1 VVYHFYGVRLR
12 SDWALPYP
20 SWRQPALADVTL
32 VRKPAHHFTR
42 ARALAAPLRR
52 AIVSATFPDG
62 EGYLR
67 WRGRFEFLVSR
78 DGRTVAAH
86 QIARRA
92 PDTFHTHML
101 GQALSF
107 ALVRQGFD
115 PLHAT
120 VVSVDG
126 GAVALLGDSGYGK
139 STLAAAFVGAG
150 DQLVTDDLLIVTETA
165 TGLIAHPG
173 PPRLKLYPQALRRVL
188 PHARG
193 TTLITATPKLM
204 VPLSPTQVTGRAV
217 PLRALYVLSPP
228 SVPVSRV
235 TIRRLSQRSA
245 CLALIR
251 NTFNTVIVDPDRL
264 ARQFALAARIAGA
277 VPVKSVSYPRT
288 FRDIGAVRD
297 AILADMA
304 AMAGRRSHD
313 AERGGRARV
322 S

>member
-20 SWRQPALADVTL
+20 RRRHAAVADIAL
-32 VRKPAHHFTR
+32 VRRPSEHFTR
-42 ARALAAPLRR
+42 ARLHAACLPRR
-52 AIVSATFPDG
+52 AMTNATLPGG
-62 EGYLR
+62 ESYLR
-67 WRGRFEFLVSR
+67 WRGRFEFLVSG
-78 DGRTVAAH
+78 DGRTVAAR
-86 QIARRA
+86 QIARRS

-101 GQALSF
+101 GQALSY

-126 GAVALLGDSGYGK
+126 GAVAFLGDSGHGK
-139 STLAAAFVGAG
+139 STLAAAFVSAG
-150 DQLVTDDLLIVTETA
+150 DRLVTDDLLVLTDTPD
-165 TGLIAHPG
+165 GLIAHPG

-188 PHARG
+188 PGARG

-204 VPLSPTQVTGRAV
+204 VPLSNSQVTGAAV

-228 SVPVSRV
+228 SAAAGLSRV
-235 TIRRLSQRSA
+235 TIRRLSQRAA
-245 CLALIR
+245 CLALLR
-251 NTFNTVIVDPDRL
+251 NTFNTVIVDTVRL
-264 ARQFALAARIAGA
+264 SQQFALAARVAGA
-277 VPVKSVSYPRT
+277 LPIKTVSYPRL

-304 AMAGRRSHD
+304 GTSAPPS
-313 AERGGRARV
+313 
-322 S
+322 

>member
-32 VRKPAHHFTR
+32 ARKPAHHFTR

-52 AIVSATFPDG
+52 AIVSATLPDG
-62 EGYLR
+62 QGYLR

-86 QIARRA
+86 QLARRA

-126 GAVALLGDSGYGK
+126 GAVAFLGDSGYGK
-139 STLAAAFVGAG
+139 STLAAAFVSAG
-150 DQLVTDDLLIVTETA
+150 DRLVTDDLLVVTDA
-165 TGLIAHPG
+165 AAGLIAHPG

-188 PHARG
+188 PQARG

-204 VPLSPTQVTGRAV
+204 VPLSTTQVTGRAV

-228 SVPVSRV
+228 SVSMPVSRV
-235 TIRRLSQRSA
+235 TIRRLSQRAA

-264 ARQFALAARIAGA
+264 SRQFALAARVAGA

-288 FRDIGAVRD
+288 FREIGAVRD

-304 AMAGRRSHD
+304 GD
-313 AERGGRARV
+313 RARV
-322 S
+322 P